1 MSIKYLLFIFAFVFI
16 SNLHAQTELPYEV
29 SYFEDES
36 SSLSIEQIQTQ
47 IFTSTDTGVQNLGII
62 NTPHWFRLKIRP
74 LQEHLSEQWWI
85 KIDYPPLDHIDYYL
99 FDANGELI
107 HTINT
112 GELRPFSQRE
122 VADPSFIN
130 LLPLTQAD
138 DYTLYIR
145 IQTEGAMQVPIS
157 IITAKGLIKEQYL
170 PLIIAGMYYGLFLI
184 MALYTSV
191 IFLYTRDKGYLF
203 YLLFVTTFAFWQLSL
218 DGIGVS
224 YIWGAYPWLVEHAS
238 VLGTSALASAA
249 ILFSRNF
256 LQTKKYIPTLDTFL
270 RYFMYFCFALTLAA
284 TFVSY
289 HTIVKIDGV
298 LSIITPITLF
308 TSGVIVLK
316 KGYWPARLYV
326 VGWFAFLVGCILFSL
341 NKFNL
346 IGGFYLMNHAQQIG
360 SAIEMLLL
368 SWALGERVKS
378 IQDHYIKK
386 ANNLNSTLQERL
398 AIGLL
403 KERQKDKIM
412 LQQSRFAALG
422 EMIEQIAHQW
432 RQPLNTL
439 ALINQNL
446 YFKFKLDKFDPQAFD
461 EAHDQIDDNLQ
472 YMSKTIDDFR
482 NFYNHNREPETYDI
496 AEVVR
501 SAISLSEAMLKY
513 AKITVIIKPSP
524 PAYVHN
530 SKNELLQVCMNV
542 LKNAHDALIQE
553 RKEDRT
559 ITIDIASCENN
570 HCLSIED
577 NAGGIDE
584 SIIDKIFDPY
594 FTTKADSHGTGIGLY
609 MSRSI
614 TQEHLHGSIHA
625 ENSPEGARFVIA
637 LPQVEKPAVKPDKEE
652 NTL

>member
-1 MSIKYLLFIFAFVFI
+1 M
-16 SNLHAQTELPYEV
+16 E
-29 SYFEDES
+29 
-36 SSLSIEQIQTQ
+36 
-47 IFTSTDTGVQNLGII
+47 
-62 NTPHWFRLKIRP
+62 
-74 LQEHLSEQWWI
+74 
-85 KIDYPPLDHIDYYL
+85 
-99 FDANGELI
+99 
-107 HTINT
+107 
-112 GELRPFSQRE
+112 
-122 VADPSFIN
+122 
-130 LLPLTQAD
+130 
-138 DYTLYIR
+138 
-145 IQTEGAMQVPIS
+145 
-157 IITAKGLIKEQYL
+157 EQYI

-224 YIWGAYPWLVEHAS
+224 YIWGDYPWLVEHA
-238 VLGTSALASAA
+238 VILGTSALAFAA

-256 LQTKKYIPTLDTFL
+256 LQTKKHIPKLDTFL
-270 RYFMYFCFALTLAA
+270 RYFMYFSFGLTLAA
-284 TFVSY
+284 TFGSY
-289 HTIVKIDGV
+289 HTIVKIDGI
-298 LSIITPITLF
+298 LSIITPIALF
-308 TSGVIVLK
+308 ISGVLVLK
-316 KGYWPARLYV
+316 KGYRPARLYV

-346 IGGFYLMNHAQQIG
+346 IGGFYVMNHAQQIG

-378 IQDHYIKK
+378 IQDHYIEK

-446 YFKFKLDKFDPQAFD
+446 YFKFKLDKFDPESFD
-461 EAHDQIDDNLQ
+461 EAHDQIDENLQ

-482 NFYNHNREPETYDI
+482 NFYNNNREPETYDI
-496 AEVVR
+496 SEVIR
-501 SAISLSEAMLKY
+501 SAVSLSEAMLKY
-513 AKITVIIKPSP
+513 AKIKVDLKPIEPS
-524 PAYVHN
+524 YVHN
-530 SKNELLQVCMNV
+530 AKNELLQVCMNV
-542 LKNAHDALIQE
+542 LKNAHDALVEKRQ
-553 RKEDRT
+553 EDRR
-559 ITIDIASCENN
+559 ITIEIKPCKFDF
-570 HCLSIED
+570 CLCIED

-584 SIIDKIFDPY
+584 NIIDKIFDPY

-614 TQEHLHGSIHA
+614 TQEHLHGSIRA
-625 ENSPEGARFVIA
+625 ENTSEGARFIIA
-637 LPQVEKPAVKPDKEE
+637 LPQVERPALAPEK
-652 NTL
+652 

>member
-1 MSIKYLLFIFAFVFI
+1 MSIKYSFFVFFFLSI
-16 SNLHAQTELPYEV
+16 QSLYALTDLPYEV
-29 SYFEDES
+29 SYFKDKDS
-36 SSLSIEQIQTQ
+36 SFSLEQVRTQT
-47 IFTSTDTGVQNLGII
+47 FTSTDAGVQNLGITNI
-62 NTPHWFRLKIRP
+62 PYWFRLKIRHE
-74 LQEHLSEQWWI
+74 QEHLSEQWWI
-85 KIDYPPLDHIDYYL
+85 KIDYPPLDYIDYYL
-99 FDANGELI
+99 FDAKDRLL
-107 HTINT
+107 HTVHS

-122 VADPSFIN
+122 VSDPSFIHQ
-130 LLPLTQAD
+130 LPLLQAEEH
-138 DYTLYIR
+138 TLYIR
-145 IQTEGAMQVPIS
+145 IQTEGALQVPIS
-157 IITAKGLIKEQYL
+157 ILSAKSLMEEQYL
-170 PLIIAGMYYGLFLI
+170 PLIVAGMYYGLFLI
-184 MALYTSV
+184 MALYSSV

-203 YLLFVTTFAFWQLSL
+203 YLLFVSTFAFWQLSL

-238 VLGTSALASAA
+238 ILGTSALVFVA

-256 LQTKKYIPTLDTFL
+256 LQTKKHIPKIDTFL
-270 RYFMYFCFALTLAA
+270 RYYMYFSFGLTLAA
-284 TFVSY
+284 TFASY
-289 HTIVKIDGV
+289 HTIVKIDGI

-308 TSGVIVLK
+308 VSGVLVLK
-316 KGYWPARLYV
+316 RGYRPARLYV

-346 IGGFYLMNHAQQIG
+346 IGGFYVMNHAQQIG

-386 ANNLNSTLQERL
+386 ANNLNTTLQERL

-446 YFKFKLDKFDPQAFD
+446 YFKFKLDKFDPQAFE
-461 EAHDQIDDNLQ
+461 EAHDQIDENLQ

-482 NFYNHNREPETYDI
+482 NFYNNNRDPETYDI

-501 SAISLSEAMLKY
+501 SAVSLSEAMLKY
-513 AKITVIIKPSP
+513 AKIKVVIKHLEPS
-524 PAYVHN
+524 YVHN
-530 SKNELLQVCMNV
+530 AKNELLQVCMNI
-542 LKNAHDALIQE
+542 LKNAHDALLEAGKEE
-553 RKEDRT
+553 RI
-559 ITIDIASCENN
+559 ITIDIQPCEDDF
-570 HCLSIED
+570 CLSIED

-584 SIIDKIFDPY
+584 SIIDRIFDPY
-594 FTTKADSHGTGIGLY
+594 FTTKSDTHGTGIGLY

-625 ENSPEGARFVIA
+625 ENSSQGARFVIV
-637 LPQVEKPAVKPDKEE
+637 LPRVNRPAVTQDKVE
-652 NTL
+652 NVF